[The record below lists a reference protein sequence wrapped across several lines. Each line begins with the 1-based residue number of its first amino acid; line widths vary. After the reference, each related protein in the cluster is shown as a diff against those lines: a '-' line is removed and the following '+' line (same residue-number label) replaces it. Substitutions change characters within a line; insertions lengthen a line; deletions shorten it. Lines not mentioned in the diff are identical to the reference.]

1 MKVNNMPGWAQ
12 ERAFVVIRIVN
23 GEAWFYD
30 AWDDGNKAINQ
41 ALEEYVGGMVIP
53 ASEAEPA

>member
-1 MKVNNMPGWAQ
+1 MKVHNMPQWAI
-12 ERAFVVIRIVN
+12 EKSFVVIRIVN

-41 ALEEYVGGMVIP
+41 ALEDYVGGMVIP